1 MIPKEIKDKAS
12 KFFGFKDY
20 DDVLYWGTAHQTN
33 DVNRLA
39 DLLATLI
46 TPEKDRNAVEL
57 PDPSSQRWGW
67 EARKIDG
74 KWRVGM
80 KGNLDTIHDAT
91 VVVNGFG
98 SDVEAQKT
106 AMWIAYQYNM
116 CVKDRIKNDPKQIN
130 QNRRPD

>member
-1 MIPKEIKDKAS
+1 MTPREIKNKAS

-20 DDVLYWGTAHQTN
+20 DDVLYWGTAHQAN

-39 DLLATLI
+39 DLLSTFT
-46 TPEKDRNAVEL
+46 TPEKDRNAVDL
-57 PDPSSQRWGW
+57 PDPASHHWGW

-80 KGNLDTIHDAT
+80 KGNLDTIHDAIID
-91 VVVNGFG
+91 VWSPFG
-98 SDVEAQKT
+98 DAEAQKT

-116 CVKDRIKNDPKQIN
+116 CVEDRKRTK
-130 QNRRPD
+130 